1 MSGTTTAT
9 RSGRH
14 GRRAF
19 VVGLCAQAAAWAL
32 SRRAAAEAPPFRLI
46 VHPDNPQASA
56 ARDFVA
62 DAFLRKTTDWPDGQ
76 GIRPVDLPA
85 SSGTRIRFSESILKR
100 SVAAVKHYWQQI
112 IFSGRGVPPPELES
126 DAAVIGYVLQNRG
139 SIGYVSGTGDLGK
152 AKVLSIR

>member
-1 MSGTTTAT
+1 MARRAASG
-9 RSGRH
+9 SGRH

-19 VVGLCAQAAAWAL
+19 VVGVCAQAAAWAM
-32 SRRAAAEAPPFRLI
+32 SRRAAADAPAFRVI
-46 VHPDNPQASA
+46 VHPDNPQSSA
-56 ARDFVA
+56 TRDFVA
-62 DAFLRKTTDWPDGQ
+62 DAFLRKTSDWPDGH

-85 SSGTRIRFSESILKR
+85 SSATRGRFSEAVLKR

-139 SIGYVSGTGDLGK
+139 AIGYVSGTGDLGK
-152 AKVLSIR
+152 AKVLGVR

>member
-1 MSGTTTAT
+1 
-9 RSGRH
+9 
-14 GRRAF
+14 
-19 VVGLCAQAAAWAL
+19 
-32 SRRAAAEAPPFRLI
+32 

-56 ARDFVA
+56 PRDLVA

-85 SSGTRIRFSESILKR
+85 SSATRARFSETVLKR

-126 DAAVIGYVLQNRG
+126 DAAVIGYVLQHRG
-139 SIGYVSGTGDLGK
+139 AIGYVSGSADLGK
-152 AKVLSIR
+152 AKVLVVR